1 MVIGYIKIEPFC
13 PYIDVR
19 GGYMNRFLIV
29 WLSGFGILLAQVDT
43 AWVRRYNGTGNGQD
57 CAKSIV
63 VDNAGNVYV
72 TGYSV

>member
-1 MVIGYIKIEPFC
+1 
-13 PYIDVR
+13 
-19 GGYMNRFLIV
+19 MNRFLIV